1 MTPTKAEEPL
11 YAAPQQVQ
19 PEREPLSDEQVL
31 RISRRALG
39 KCTGTEEQHLYI
51 ARKVEG
57 AAMLAAAPTPPAPE
71 AQRREPQWQPV
82 ETLPDD
88 TLAILH
94 GAKRSEMVIGM
105 RHSRDGWVID
115 APSEWASMYPP
126 KHWMPLPAA
135 PGATTGEEPGNV

>member
-1 MTPTKAEEPL
+1 MNTTNKLAEALTLGLECAYELLAEKRQALAGHPEKV
-11 YAAPQQVQ
+11 APYQEMADYLRTF
-19 PEREPLSDEQVL
+19 PERFTIPQP
-31 RISRRALG
+31 AL
-39 KCTGTEEQHLYI
+39 
-51 ARKVEG
+51 
-57 AAMLAAAPTPPAPE
+57 
-71 AQRREPQWQPV
+71 AQRREPQWQPI

-115 APSEWASMYPP
+115 TPSEWASMYPP

-135 PGATTGEEPGNV
+135 PGATTGEQR